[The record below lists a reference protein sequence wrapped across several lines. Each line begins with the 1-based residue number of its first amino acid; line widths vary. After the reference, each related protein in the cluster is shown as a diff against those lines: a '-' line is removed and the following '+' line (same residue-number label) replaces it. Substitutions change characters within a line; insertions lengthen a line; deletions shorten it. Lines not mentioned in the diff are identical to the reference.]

1 MAEEQL
7 DELWANI
14 KRFVSEQK
22 YDDDLG
28 KVAQFICGME
38 TLIKSIDS
46 FGQVSHMK
54 NRYLTSSQCSSVI
67 SVLEQ
72 PR

>member
-14 KRFVSEQK
+14 KGFVSEQK

-28 KVAQFICGME
+28 KIVWFICGME
-38 TLIKSIDS
+38 TLKKSIDS

-54 NRYLTSSQCSSVI
+54 NRYLTSFQCSSVT